1 MRKTLI
7 LAAAATMTMMT
18 AAANA
23 QQQPA
28 APTSPV
34 PATPAP
40 ATPGAPTIR
49 AVNIVDIEK
58 LPKETQNQV
67 NDAVAQRGEAGMEEL
82 RGSIDATPELASALK
97 EKGLTSKDVIVASL
111 DERGVLTLVTR
122 KKAG

>member
-28 APTSPV
+28 APTSPT

-67 NDAVAQRGEAGMEEL
+67 NDAVAQRGEAGMKEL

-97 EKGLTSKDVIVASL
+97 EKGLTSQDVIVASL

>member
-28 APTSPV
+28 APTSPA